1 MRIRKRVGCV
11 AWQIYDGVCRTI
23 ETASTLVHTAA
34 KMYDVIYENG
44 YDDAAE
50 GKNKRL
56 MSERP
61 TETEE
66 QTEETAE

>member
-1 MRIRKRVGCV
+1 
-11 AWQIYDGVCRTI
+11 
-23 ETASTLVHTAA
+23 
-34 KMYDVIYENG
+34 MYDVIYENG